1 MFYAPAQSS
10 GRARRDAPAKLL
22 KGCQMTFCDLLDR
35 GRQIAERIPQSAVL
49 LLSRVAIADI
59 FWRSGQT
66 KVSGFSIREE
76 TFYLFREEYKV
87 PLLPPDFAAYLSTI
101 GEHVF
106 PVLLVIG
113 FASRL
118 SALGLFAMTLV
129 IQLFV
134 VPDGWPEHLLWFA
147 LLSSIIAR
155 GPGALSFDHLIW
167 SRLPTVHLMSSRQAP
182 I

>member
-1 MFYAPAQSS
+1 MT
-10 GRARRDAPAKLL
+10 AR
-22 KGCQMTFCDLLDR
+22 DLFDR
-35 GRQIAERIPQSAVL
+35 GRQLAERIPQSAVL

-87 PLLPPDFAAYLSTI
+87 PLLPPDLAAYLSTI

-106 PVLLVIG
+106 PVLLVAG
-113 FASRL
+113 LATRL

-134 VPDGWPEHLLWFA
+134 VPGGWPEHLLWFA
-147 LLSSIIAR
+147 LLASIVAR
-155 GPGALSFDHLIW
+155 GPGAVSLDHLIW
-167 SRLPTVHLMSSRQAP
+167 RTLPDMHLMPRRRAP